1 MTTTQQV
8 VITKLGDVMSTELV
22 EIVLDVLKDATV
34 VDHAVD
40 AENYTVYTT
49 IRSDSTIEQVK
60 FIIRDAQSEGF
71 GRCNHEHDCCGC
83 YFLSMAFILPMFQ
96 DQKDYYIIKEVW
108 ARNV

>member
-1 MTTTQQV
+1 
-8 VITKLGDVMSTELV
+8 MSTELV

-49 IRSDSTIEQVK
+49 IISDSTLEQVK
-60 FIIRDAQSEGF
+60 SIVREAESEGF

-83 YFLSMAFILPMFQ
+83 YFLSMVFILPMFQ